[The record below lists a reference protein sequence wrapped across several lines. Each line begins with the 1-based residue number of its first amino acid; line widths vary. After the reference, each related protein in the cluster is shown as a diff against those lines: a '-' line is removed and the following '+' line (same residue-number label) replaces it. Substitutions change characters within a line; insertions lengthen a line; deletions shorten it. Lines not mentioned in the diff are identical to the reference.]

1 MLYGKEGWDTYTEPQ
16 LDPSVAYCPSACS
29 CGDSGLENT
38 SKRSSQESSLALGGG
53 GTLLGTVPCW
63 ISRMA
68 RESMALQSLQEGG
81 HKASTVVAS

>member
-53 GTLLGTVPCW
+53 GAHC
-63 ISRMA
+63 
-68 RESMALQSLQEGG
+68 
-81 HKASTVVAS
+81 